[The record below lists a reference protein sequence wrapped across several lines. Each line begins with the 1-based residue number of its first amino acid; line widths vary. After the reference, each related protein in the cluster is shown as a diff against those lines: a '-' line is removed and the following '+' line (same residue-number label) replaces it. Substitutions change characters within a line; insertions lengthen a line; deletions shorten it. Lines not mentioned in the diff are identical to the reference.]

1 MSDWLNELPFAWV
14 LVVALALFYIAAT
27 AIYTRVMILVTDRS
41 HDAFAKREKQQT
53 RVEPPKS
60 VITRPTPVSPILRAH
75 DGEVAAVAWDCVT
88 SGEIEL
94 MKRLLVTYRAELLA
108 HHAEELS
115 ALDEQ
120 QAEVEA
126 LERSICAFAEKYNR
140 TRGRDG
146 GLACSAAKEDPGR
159 AVMGGQCRGRCDERG
174 PARSSIRNRR
184 CRRDERR
191 QRPTRR
197 SGAIQ

>member
-1 MSDWLNELPFAWV
+1 MYDWLNELPFAWV

-41 HDAFAKREKQQT
+41 DDAFAKREKQQT

-60 VITRPTPVSPILRAH
+60 VITRPTPVSPILR
-75 DGEVAAVAWDCVT
+75 VAAVAWDRVT

-126 LERSICAFAEKYNR
+126 LERSICAFAEKYK
-140 TRGRDG
+140 T
-146 GLACSAAKEDPGR
+146 
-159 AVMGGQCRGRCDERG
+159 ERG
-174 PARSSIRNRR
+174 
-184 CRRDERR
+184 DE
-191 QRPTRR
+191 T
-197 SGAIQ
+197 AA